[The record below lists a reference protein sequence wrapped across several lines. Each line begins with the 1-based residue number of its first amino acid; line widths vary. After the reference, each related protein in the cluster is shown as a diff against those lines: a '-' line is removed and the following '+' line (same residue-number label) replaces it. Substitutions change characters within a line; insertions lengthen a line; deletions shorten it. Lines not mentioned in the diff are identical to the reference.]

1 MRSEVLNSRNFVWMA
16 FFLLAAVFFAGS
28 VPAHAQTNSR
38 GLPDFSDL
46 VDRVGPAVVNIRTTQ
61 KVSQNPQ
68 GFPGFPGMDPNDPF
82 FEFFRRFMPPGT
94 PMPGQPGQAPRGG
107 QQAPEREVPSG
118 VGSGFVI
125 DSDGFLL
132 TNHHVVDGAESI
144 IVTFPDKREFKGKVI
159 GSDQRTDVALVKI
172 EGKNL
177 PFLKIGN
184 VANTKV
190 GQWVVAIGS
199 PFGLENSV
207 TAGIVSAKGRDT
219 GEYLPFIQT
228 DVAVNPGNSGGPL
241 LNLDGEVIGINSQ
254 IYSRTGGFMGISFA
268 IPIDEAM
275 RVAKQLRET
284 GKVSRGRIGVGIGE
298 VDKDVAKALGLDS
311 AVGALVG
318 SVGKDSPADKAG
330 VIAGDIILRFDGKK
344 VEKASDLPRI
354 VGETKPGSKVNMVL
368 WRKGAEKTVSITVG
382 EFENEAAKPAA
393 APAEKPKAAE
403 ADKLGLTVTDPTAQ
417 EKSALNLSGGVVVR
431 NAVGMAASA
440 GITVG
445 DVILRVGRTDITSAK
460 QFADLV
466 KAIPKGQA
474 APMLVRRG
482 ENSFF
487 VVLTP

>member
-1 MRSEVLNSRNFVWMA
+1 MISRVLNVRHGLF
-16 FFLLAAVFFAGS
+16 AALMGVMLGLMPLEP
-28 VPAHAQTNSR
+28 VHAAAR
-38 GLPDFSDL
+38 DLPDFSDL

-61 KVSQNPQ
+61 KISQNRS
-68 GFPGFPGMDPNDPF
+68 GGPGFPGMDPNDPF

-94 PMPGQPGQAPRGG
+94 PMPGMPPQGRGG
-107 QQAPEREVPSG
+107 QPMPDREVPSG

-125 DSDGFLL
+125 DAEGYLL

-144 IVTFPDKREFKGKVI
+144 IVTFPDKREFKAKVI

-172 EGKNL
+172 EGKGF
-177 PFLKIGN
+177 PVLKIGN
-184 VANTKV
+184 MANTKV

-241 LNLDGEVIGINSQ
+241 LNLEGEVIGINSQ

-298 VDKDVAKALGLDS
+298 VDKEVAKALGLDS

-354 VGETKPGSKVNMVL
+354 VGDTKPGSKVSMVL
-368 WRKGAEKTVSITVG
+368 WRKGGEKAVTITVG
-382 EFENEAAKPAA
+382 EFETETAKATPPA
-393 APAEKPKAAE
+393 AEKPKPIE
-403 ADKLGLTVTDPTAQ
+403 TDKLGLTVTDPTAE
-417 EKSALNLSGGVVVR
+417 EKSSLGLESGVIVRNSTGLAANAGVVP
-431 NAVGMAASA
+431 
-440 GITVG
+440 G
-445 DVILRVGRTDITSAK
+445 DVILRVGRTDVISAK
-460 QFADLV
+460 QFAELV
-466 KAIPKGQA
+466 KSIPKGQS
-474 APMLVRRG
+474 APLLVKRG

-487 VVLTP
+487 VVITP

>member
-1 MRSEVLNSRNFVWMA
+1 MRSDVLNLRKVIFAACV
-16 FFLLAAVFFAGS
+16 LLASFLSAWSFS
-28 VPAHAQTNSR
+28 VSAQSNLRS
-38 GLPDFSDL
+38 LPDFSDL

-61 KVSQNPQ
+61 KLSQNTQ
-68 GFPGFPGMDPNDPF
+68 GIPGMDPNDPF
-82 FEFFRRFMPPGT
+82 FEFFKRFMPPGT
-94 PMPGQPGQAPRGG
+94 PMPGQSPRGVPPQG
-107 QQAPEREVPSG
+107 TDREVPSG

-125 DSDGFLL
+125 DSDGYLL

-144 IVTFPDKREFKGKVI
+144 VVTFPDKREFKGKVI

-184 VANTKV
+184 VNTTKV
-190 GQWVVAIGS
+190 GQWVLAIGS

-275 RVAKQLRET
+275 RVAKQLREN

-298 VDKDVAKALGLDS
+298 VDKEVAKALGLDS
-311 AVGALVG
+311 GAGALVG
-318 SVGKDSPADKAG
+318 SVGKDSPADRAG
-330 VIAGDIILRFDGKK
+330 VIAGDIILRFDGKR

-354 VGETKPGSKVNMVL
+354 VGETKPGSRVNMVF
-368 WRKGAEKTVSITVG
+368 WRKGAEKTVAITVA
-382 EFENEAAKPAA
+382 EFENELAKPTA
-393 APAEKPKAAE
+393 APADKNKSNES
-403 ADKLGLTVTDPTAQ
+403 DKLGLTVTDLTTSERA
-417 EKSALNLSGGVVVR
+417 SLTFSGGVIVR
-431 NAVGMAASA
+431 NTTGIASA
-440 GITVG
+440 AGVTVG
-445 DVILRVGRTDITSAK
+445 DLILRIGRTDVTTAK

-466 KAIPKGQA
+466 KAVPKGQPVA
-474 APMLVRRG
+474 LLVRRG